1 MNSKSRTRLTIALA
15 GSAVDPF
22 HLGHLALL
30 AALMSMDF
38 DIIYWV
44 VSGAR
49 KGKIPRVGPDDRVT
63 MTLLAIPKKWLLS
76 LCPRLKIVFIDAYG
90 RNTPTITWLR
100 RLHRWYPAAEV
111 TLVTGADSVCGGPDD
126 LKYWDAGAQIYEKW
140 KVLVFPRVHFAGV
153 RKLRKILKNRPN
165 FSVVD
170 TVLPDVASREI
181 CTRIGLGKKR
191 WTHLVPRPV
200 ALFIK
205 RNHLY
210 GNR

>member
-1 MNSKSRTRLTIALA
+1 MKPNSDKKLKVALA

-44 VSGAR
+44 VAGVR
-49 KGKIPRVGPDDRVT
+49 EGKTPKVSPDDRVS
-63 MTLLAIPKKWLLS
+63 MTLLGIPLRWLLRAR
-76 LCPRLKIVFIDAYG
+76 PRLKIVFTDAYG

-100 RLHRWYPAAEV
+100 RLRRWHPGAEV

-126 LKYWDAGAQIYEKW
+126 IIHWDSGVEIYKKW
-140 KVLVFPRVHFAGV
+140 RVVVFPRAHFAGV
-153 RKLRKILKNRPN
+153 QKLRKLLKNRPN
-165 FSVVD
+165 FTVVNA
-170 TVLPDVASREI
+170 VLPDVASREI
-181 CTRIGLGKKR
+181 CERIHKGKER

-200 ALFIK
+200 AHYITQ
-205 RNHLY
+205 NHLY
-210 GNR
+210 K